1 MSTDNVYIEQT
12 EATKASTACGSR
24 KSHRLLPWLPN
35 NRTLLMAAAVA
46 VIGGGFAL
54 NWSWLVAVGLA
65 PLILSL
71 LPCIAMC
78 ALGLG
83 ICKMAGNR
91 GTDPKPQIDGNI
103 VESTTNRTDITVVGE
118 RNAS

>member
-1 MSTDNVYIEQT
+1 MSTDNAYKEQPD
-12 EATKASTACGSR
+12 ATKAFAACGSR
-24 KSHRLLPWLPN
+24 KSRRLLPWLPN
-35 NRTLLMAAAVA
+35 NSLLLMAAAVA
-46 VIGGGFAL
+46 VIGGGFVL

-65 PLILSL
+65 PIIVSL

-78 ALGLG
+78 VLGVG

-91 GTDPKPQIDGNI
+91 ATDPTPKIDGNI
-103 VESTTNRTDITVVGE
+103 VESTTNRNDTSVVGE